1 MAYETS
7 HRVNS
12 VSLDVRRKIQMFM
25 REY

>member
-1 MAYETS
+1 MTHETS

-12 VSLDVRRKIQMFM
+12 VSLDVRRKILMFM

>member
-1 MAYETS
+1 MTYETS

-12 VSLDVRRKIQMFM
+12 VSLDERRKILMFM